1 MKVPKKRITLRL
13 SIEAD
18 AALENFQARYPTRTR
33 HEFINAAVC
42 YLAQQAWA
50 FGLNADCM
58 PLNPTREQWRD
69 TVARVVAEEM
79 ACRHAQ
85 QDKRNHTQ
93 LILV

>member
-1 MKVPKKRITLRL
+1 MKGPTKKITLRL
-13 SIEAD
+13 SIEAE

-42 YLAQQAWA
+42 YWAKQAWA

-69 TVARVVAEEM
+69 TGARVVAL
-79 ACRHAQ
+79 RGLP
-85 QDKRNHTQ
+85 RPSG
-93 LILV
+93 